1 MNSPSRWA
9 IGDRE
14 SKAMS
19 DTKKPVGYGHDQK
32 GAAGGTTI
40 GGGKPAVAHTVA
52 ADKSAGEGTEPTA
65 KTFLIDD
72 QEIDIREGETIFRA
86 ARRLDIKLPHL
97 CYSPKPGYRPDG
109 NCRVCMVEI
118 EGERVLAASCL
129 RTPTPGM
136 KVKTQTDRAKTAR
149 RMVAELLLTDQPAIE
164 VAHDPDSELWKIVK
178 RLKIEDGRFPKRDAI
193 EVPAPDRSH
202 VAMAVNLDACIQC
215 NLCVRACREVQV
227 NDVIGMAGRGHLEK
241 IVFDINDPMGAST
254 CVACGECVQAC
265 PTGALM
271 PSTMVDENNVY
282 LGKPDRTVDS
292 VCPYCGVGCQL
303 TYQIKDD
310 KIVAVAGKNG
320 PANQNRLCVKGRF
333 GFDYVAN
340 PQRLLKPMIRKDG
353 VPKVP
358 HEMVDPSNPWTHFR
372 EATWEEALD
381 RAAGGLKKI
390 RDRDGPDA
398 LAGFGSAKGSNEEAY
413 LFQKLVRTGFGTN
426 NVDHC
431 TRLCHASSVSALLE
445 GVGSAAVTATFNEC
459 KNSEVI
465 IVIGANP
472 TDNHPVA
479 ATFFKQAAKR
489 GAKLVVMDP
498 RGTAMKRHAWKML
511 QFKNGTD
518 VAMLNAMLNVIVTE
532 KLYDQQYIQTYVE
545 GFEAWKESVKDFT
558 PEEMAPI
565 CGIDADTLREVARA
579 YARAE
584 SAIIFWGMGVSQ
596 HTHGTD
602 NARCLIA
609 LSLITGQVGR
619 PGTGLHPLRGQN
631 NVQGASDAGLIPMFF
646 PDYRSVEDPE
656 IRAQYESKWGVKL
669 PPKRGK
675 TVVEIMD
682 AVHADEIKGMYIEG
696 ENPAMSDPDLN
707 HAREALA
714 HLEHLVVQDLFLTE
728 TAVYADVILPA
739 SAWPEKDGT
748 VTNTN
753 RQVQMGRQALPLPG
767 DTRHALWII
776 QEIANRMGCGWT
788 YKHVSEVYTEM
799 ASMMPALDN
808 ISWERVEREHAVT
821 YPSDGPDIPGRD
833 VVFDKG
839 YPRPGGFAKLVAT
852 KLQPPDEVPDAEY
865 PFILSTGR
873 QLEHWHTGSMTRR
886 ATVLDSLEPSAIA
899 QLSRG
904 TLAKLGIKAGDPV
917 RVTTR
922 RGTVELFSR
931 QDDGVPDGVVFIP
944 FAYVEAAAN
953 LLTNPKLDPF
963 GKIPEFKFCA
973 AKVEAVD
980 PMSRVAA
987 E

>member
-1 MNSPSRWA
+1 MN
-9 IGDRE
+9 
-14 SKAMS
+14 
-19 DTKKPVGYGHDQK
+19 DTKKPVGYGHDNT
-32 GAAGGTTI
+32 GGAGGGNV
-40 GGGKPAVAHTVA
+40 GGGKPGVAHTVA
-52 ADKSAGEGTEPTA
+52 ADKSAGEGKAPTPD
-65 KTFLIDD
+65 TFFIDD
-72 QEIDIREGETIFRA
+72 REIDIRDGETIFRA

-97 CYSPKPGYRPDG
+97 CYTPKPGYRPDG

-118 EGERVLAASCL
+118 EGERVLAASCI
-129 RTPTPGM
+129 RTPAPGM

-149 RMVAELLLTDQPAIE
+149 QMVAELLLTDQPAIE

-178 RLKIEDGRFPKRDAI
+178 RQKLEAGRFPKREKEA
-193 EVPAPDRSH
+193 VPAPDRSH

-227 NDVIGMAGRGHLEK
+227 NDVIGMAGRGHTEK
-241 IVFDINDPMGAST
+241 IVFDFDDPMGDST

-310 KIVAVAGKNG
+310 KIVAVEGKNG

-333 GFDYVAN
+333 GFDYVHN

-358 HEMVDPSNPWTHFR
+358 HEFIDPTNPWTHFR

-390 RDRDGPDA
+390 RDRDGSDA

-459 KNSEVI
+459 KNSELI

-472 TDNHPVA
+472 TENHPVA

-489 GAKLVVMDP
+489 GSKLVVMDP
-498 RGTAMKRHAWKML
+498 RGQALKRHAWKMM

-518 VAMLNAMLNVIVTE
+518 VAMLNAMLNVIVEE

-545 GFEAWKESVKDFT
+545 GFDAWKENVKQFT

-565 CGIDADTLREVARA
+565 CGIEADTLREVARA

-609 LSLITGQVGR
+609 LSLICGQVGR

-646 PDYRSVEDPE
+646 PELQVGGGR
-656 IRAQYESKWGVKL
+656 R
-669 PPKRGK
+669 
-675 TVVEIMD
+675 
-682 AVHADEIKGMYIEG
+682 
-696 ENPAMSDPDLN
+696 NP
-707 HAREALA
+707 
-714 HLEHLVVQDLFLTE
+714 
-728 TAVYADVILPA
+728 
-739 SAWPEKDGT
+739 
-748 VTNTN
+748 
-753 RQVQMGRQALPLPG
+753 RQ
-767 DTRHALWII
+767 I
-776 QEIANRMGCGWT
+776 
-788 YKHVSEVYTEM
+788 
-799 ASMMPALDN
+799 
-808 ISWERVEREHAVT
+808 
-821 YPSDGPDIPGRD
+821 
-833 VVFDKG
+833 
-839 YPRPGGFAKLVAT
+839 
-852 KLQPPDEVPDAEY
+852 
-865 PFILSTGR
+865 
-873 QLEHWHTGSMTRR
+873 
-886 ATVLDSLEPSAIA
+886 
-899 QLSRG
+899 
-904 TLAKLGIKAGDPV
+904 
-917 RVTTR
+917 
-922 RGTVELFSR
+922 
-931 QDDGVPDGVVFIP
+931 
-944 FAYVEAAAN
+944 
-953 LLTNPKLDPF
+953 
-963 GKIPEFKFCA
+963 
-973 AKVEAVD
+973 
-980 PMSRVAA
+980 
-987 E
+987 

>member
-1 MNSPSRWA
+1 MG
-9 IGDRE
+9 I
-14 SKAMS
+14 
-19 DTKKPVGYGHDQK
+19 
-32 GAAGGTTI
+32 
-40 GGGKPAVAHTVA
+40 AV
-52 ADKSAGEGTEPTA
+52 
-65 KTFLIDD
+65 
-72 QEIDIREGETIFRA
+72 
-86 ARRLDIKLPHL
+86 
-97 CYSPKPGYRPDG
+97 
-109 NCRVCMVEI
+109 
-118 EGERVLAASCL
+118 
-129 RTPTPGM
+129 
-136 KVKTQTDRAKTAR
+136 
-149 RMVAELLLTDQPAIE
+149 
-164 VAHDPDSELWKIVK
+164 
-178 RLKIEDGRFPKRDAI
+178 GRFPKRHT
-193 EVPAPDRSH
+193 PAPDRSH
-202 VAMAVNLDACIQC
+202 PAMAVNLDACIQC

-227 NDVIGMAGRGHLEK
+227 NDVIGMAFRGHNEK
-241 IVFDINDPMGAST
+241 IVFDFDDPMGNST

-271 PSTMVDENNVY
+271 PATQVGNDNVRRPEHY
-282 LGKPDRTVDS
+282 PDRTVNS

-303 TYQIKDD
+303 TYQVKNDRLL
-310 KIVAVAGKNG
+310 AVTGRNG

-333 GFDYVAN
+333 GFDYVHN
-340 PQRLLKPMIRKDG
+340 KQRLLKPMIRKEG
-353 VPKVP
+353 VPKVA
-358 HEMVDPSNPWTHFR
+358 HEVIDPSNPWTHFR

-381 RAAGGLKKI
+381 RAADGFKTI
-390 RDRDGPDA
+390 RDRDGARA

-413 LFQKLVRTGFGTN
+413 LFQKLVRTGFGSN

-431 TRLCHASSVSALLE
+431 TRLCHASSVAALLE
-445 GVGSAAVTATFNEC
+445 GVGSAAVTATFNEV
-459 KNSEVI
+459 KNSDLI

-472 TDNHPVA
+472 TENHPVA
-479 ATFFKQAAKR
+479 ATYFKQAAKR

-498 RGTAMKRHAWKML
+498 RGQALKRHAWRMM
-511 QFKNGTD
+511 QFRGGSD

-532 KLYDQQYIQTYVE
+532 KLYDAQYIQTYVE
-545 GFEAWKESVKDFT
+545 GFEAWADNVKDFT

-565 CGIDADTLREVARA
+565 CGIEAETLREVARA

-584 SAIIFWGMGVSQ
+584 RAIIFWGMGVSQ

-609 LSLITGQVGR
+609 LALITGQVGR

-646 PDYRSVEDPE
+646 PDYRSVEDPA
-656 IRAQYESKWGVKL
+656 IRAKYEQSWGVKL
-669 PPKRGK
+669 DPKRGK

-682 AVHADEIKGMYIEG
+682 AVHAGEIKGMYVEG

-707 HAREALA
+707 HARVALA

-728 TAVYADVILPA
+728 TAVYADVVLPA

-753 RQVQMGRQALPLPG
+753 RQVQMGRAALPLPG
-767 DTRHALWII
+767 EARHDLWII
-776 QEIANRMGCGWT
+776 QEIANRLGCGWT
-788 YKHVSEVYTEM
+788 YKHVGEVFTEM

-808 ISWERVEREHAVT
+808 ISWDRVEREDSVT
-821 YPSDGPDIPGRD
+821 YPTDAPDQPGRD

-839 YPRPGGFAKLVAT
+839 FPRPGGFGKLVAT
-852 KLQPPDEVPDAEY
+852 KLTPPDEVPDADY

-886 ATVLDSLEPSAIA
+886 ATVLDAIEPNAIA

-904 TLAKLGIKAGDPV
+904 TIEKLGIAPGDMV

-922 RGTVELFSR
+922 RGSVELAAR
-931 QDDGVPDGVVFIP
+931 QDDAVADGVVFIP

-973 AKVEAVD
+973 ARVEPVR
-980 PMSRVAA
+980 PTMQAA